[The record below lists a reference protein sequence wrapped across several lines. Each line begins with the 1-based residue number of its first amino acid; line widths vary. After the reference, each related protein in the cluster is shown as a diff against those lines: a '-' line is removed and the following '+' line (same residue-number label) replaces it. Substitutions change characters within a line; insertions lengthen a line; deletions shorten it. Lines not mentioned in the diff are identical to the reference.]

1 MADSS
6 DTGSSTSAFVITLI
20 ANGLVGIT
28 FVWLFLLLRPKNR
41 RVYEPRSLKDVQTI
55 PEEERTDPVP
65 EGYFGWVEYLLSK
78 PHSFLIQHTGVDGY
92 FLIRYIGIVGSLS
105 FMGCL
110 IILPI
115 LLPVNATSGNN
126 LKGFDLLS
134 FSNVSN
140 KNRFYAHV
148 FLSWIFFGMFTYII
162 YKELYYYVVFR
173 HAMQTTP
180 LYDGLLS
187 SRTVIITELHK
198 DIAQEGEMQ
207 MRFPKASDVAFAHD
221 LSDLQELCKERAKNA
236 AKYEAALNKVLNKC
250 VKMTRNKTQEQLDK
264 LYNNGTKPKE
274 DLETYVPYKKRPKH
288 RLGKLPLC
296 LGGKKVSTL
305 SYSSKRIGELNDEI
319 HEKQADWASNDRQP
333 ACFIQFESQLEAQ
346 RCFQSVEAILG
357 TTHFGKC
364 FIGHSPEDINWD
376 TMRLSGKE
384 RHSRRAVANTIM
396 VLLIIF
402 WAIPVTVVGA
412 ISNINFLTDKVPFLQ
427 FINNM
432 PDFLMGIITGLL
444 PIIALAILMSLVPPF
459 ILKLG
464 KMSGCV
470 TAQETDLYCQAWYY
484 AFSVV
489 EIFLVVTAASSASS
503 TVDSI
508 IDDPSSAMTLL
519 ASNLPK
525 ASNFYIM
532 YFLLKGLTGPTWSIL
547 QAANLVLSKF
557 LGRFLD
563 STPRQKW
570 KRYNT
575 LSIPRMGVVYP
586 GIEVLVCI
594 YICYS
599 IIAPILLFFSTV
611 MLSLIYVVYLYNLNY
626 VFGFSFDLKGRNYP
640 RALFQIF
647 VGIYLSEVCL
657 LGLFIMAKTW
667 GPLVLEVVWIVVT
680 ALAHIYMKR
689 KFMPLLDAVPLSA
702 IRYARGES
710 GYSYPTSDLGSQE
723 IRDIAEEMKG
733 KYESD
738 NTHGILTP
746 VTRDDLKKADLIPDN
761 NNTPENNGLVNPF
774 ESSSERTSSYRSNGD
789 GDSMKKMNE
798 PVIKKSSTLSSSA
811 KNRDNNAAGNE
822 STFVPENDK
831 FRKFHYS
838 DVEALRNKRPYGDD
852 DHEQHG
858 PEGALPVNADS
869 GVIYSNPAAVM
880 KEPQAFPPDVLE
892 TNTWSQRILQFF
904 SPRKSYPFDEV
915 RTRFP
920 YVFNTS
926 IEYDEEYLN
935 AAYTD
940 PCVREK
946 DPIVWCCKDPLG
958 VSKQQIQEARSNGL
972 DVSDDFTRYDEKGK
986 VIFTYNPPDYEPE
999 VKK

>member
-1 MADSS
+1 MADS
-6 DTGSSTSAFVITLI
+6 SSTSAFISTLI
-20 ANGLVGIT
+20 IYGLTAVV

-41 RVYEPRSLKDVQTI
+41 RVYEPRSLKDIQTI
-55 PEEERTDPVP
+55 PEEERTEPVP

-78 PHSFLIQHTGVDGY
+78 PHSFLIQHTSVDGY
-92 FLIRYIGIVGSLS
+92 FLLRYIGIVGSLS
-105 FMGCL
+105 FVGCL
-110 IILPI
+110 LLLPI
-115 LLPVNATSGNN
+115 LLPVNATNGNN
-126 LKGFDLLS
+126 LQGFELLS
-134 FSNVSN
+134 FSNVTN

-148 FLSWIFFGMFTYII
+148 FLSWIFFGLFTYVI

-187 SRTVIITELHK
+187 SRTVIVTELHK
-198 DIAQEGEMQ
+198 SIAQEGEMQ
-207 MRFPKASDVAFAHD
+207 MRFPKASNVAFAYD

-250 VKMTRNKTQEQLDK
+250 VKMTRNKTQKQLDK
-264 LYNNGTKPKE
+264 LYNNGTKPKD
-274 DLETYVPYKKRPKH
+274 DLETYVPHKKRPKH

-296 LGGKKVSTL
+296 LGGKKVNTL
-305 SYSSKRIGELNDEI
+305 SYSSKRIGELNEEI

-333 ACFIQFESQLEAQ
+333 ACFIQFETQLEAQ
-346 RCFQSVEAILG
+346 RCYQSVEAILG
-357 TTHFGKC
+357 KKNFGKRL
-364 FIGHSPEDINWD
+364 IGYSPEDVNWGS
-376 TMRLSGKE
+376 MRLSSKE

-402 WAIPVTVVGA
+402 WAFPVAVVGI
-412 ISNINFLTDKVPFLQ
+412 ISNVNFLTDKVPFLR

-432 PDFLMGIITGLL
+432 PTFLMGVITGLL
-444 PIIALAILMSLVPPF
+444 PTIALVVLMSLVPPF
-459 ILKLG
+459 IVMLG
-464 KMSGCV
+464 KLSGCV
-470 TAQETDLYCQAWYY
+470 TRQETDLYSQAWYY
-484 AFSVV
+484 AFAVIQ
-489 EIFLVVTAASSASS
+489 IFLVVTATSSASS

-508 IDDPSSAMTLL
+508 IDRPRSAMTLL
-519 ASNLPK
+519 ANNLPK

-532 YFLLKGLTGPTWSIL
+532 YFVLKGLTGPTWTIL
-547 QAANLVLSKF
+547 QAVNLLLSKV
-557 LGRFLD
+557 LGRVLD

-570 KRYNT
+570 NRYNT
-575 LSIPRMGVVYP
+575 LATPRMGIVYP
-586 GIEVLVCI
+586 GIEILVCI

-611 MLSLIYVVYLYNLNY
+611 MLTLLYVAYLYNLNY

-667 GPLVLEVVWIVVT
+667 GPLVLEVFWIVVT

-689 KFMPLLDAVPLSA
+689 KFIPLFDAVPLSA
-702 IRYARGES
+702 IRHARGEP
-710 GYSYPTSDLGSQE
+710 GYSYPTSDLGLQE
-723 IRDIAEEMKG
+723 IKDIADEMKG
-733 KYESD
+733 KYEQD

-746 VTRDDLKKADLIPDN
+746 VTKDDLKKANLIPDN
-761 NNTPENNGLVNPF
+761 DGSSENGTPSNPF
-774 ESSSERTSSYRSNGD
+774 ESGSERASLSGSNAES
-789 GDSMKKMNE
+789 DSIKKLNDT
-798 PVIKKSSTLSSSA
+798 VIKKSSTLSSST
-811 KNRDNNAAGNE
+811 KDNNE
-822 STFVPENDK
+822 STFVPEGEK

-838 DVEALRNKRPYGDD
+838 DVEALRNKRPYDED
-852 DHEQHG
+852 DHSKHG
-858 PEGALPVNADS
+858 PEGAVPVNADA
-869 GVIYSNPAAVM
+869 GVIYSDPAAVM

-892 TNTWSQRILQFF
+892 TNTWTRRILQFF
-904 SPRKSYPFDEV
+904 NPRRSYPFDSV
-915 RTRFP
+915 RMRFP
-920 YVFNTS
+920 LVFNTS
-926 IEYDEEYLN
+926 IEYDEEYLSS
-935 AAYTD
+935 AYTD

-972 DVSDDFTRYDEKGK
+972 DVRDDFTRYDEKGK

-999 VKK
+999 AKK